1 VKPRDAAVAATDR
14 WTDPDGH
21 RSPAGTVHAW
31 IPRTNQTVCGL
42 QLSRTGLMRFP
53 HIQWVDV
60 APHTG
65 RDADEVREVCRR
77 CAAGMGAR
85 RDTVPWT
92 RIDPRP

>member
-1 VKPRDAAVAATDR
+1 
-14 WTDPDGH
+14 
-21 RSPAGTVHAW
+21 
-31 IPRTNQTVCGL
+31 
-42 QLSRTGLMRFP
+42 MRFP